1 MPGLAR
7 AVQGSHGLLRTL
19 TVPAAS
25 AEAAAAPTFAHHRRN
40 HMPLLKY
47 RPALATTALGLVTA
61 LTTLPAAVQFQKPED
76 AIRCRQSA
84 A

>member
-1 MPGLAR
+1 
-7 AVQGSHGLLRTL
+7 
-19 TVPAAS
+19 
-25 AEAAAAPTFAHHRRN
+25 
-40 HMPLLKY
+40 MPLLKY